1 MFDDCHS
8 FVNTNAS
15 VIMKVSAS
23 RKGIVSVTKRLFLC
37 LYLSLYLP
45 PLDTKARMSSEMRGS
60 MLAVPGAR
68 GVGAG

>member
-1 MFDDCHS
+1 
-8 FVNTNAS
+8 
-15 VIMKVSAS
+15 MKVSAS